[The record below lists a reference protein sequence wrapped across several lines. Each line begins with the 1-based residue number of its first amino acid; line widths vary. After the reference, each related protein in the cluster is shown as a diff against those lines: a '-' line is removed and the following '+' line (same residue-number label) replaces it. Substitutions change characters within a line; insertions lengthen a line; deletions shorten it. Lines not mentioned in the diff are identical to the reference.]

1 MVKNIL
7 RKMEIKV
14 ITNFTRWFFL
24 IYFNDLKSH
33 IISHF
38 TISDIDVFIM
48 KIFLKF
54 C

>member
-14 ITNFTRWFFL
+14 ITKFTRWFFL
-24 IYFNDLKSH
+24 ITYFNDLKSH

-48 KIFLKF
+48 KIF
-54 C
+54 